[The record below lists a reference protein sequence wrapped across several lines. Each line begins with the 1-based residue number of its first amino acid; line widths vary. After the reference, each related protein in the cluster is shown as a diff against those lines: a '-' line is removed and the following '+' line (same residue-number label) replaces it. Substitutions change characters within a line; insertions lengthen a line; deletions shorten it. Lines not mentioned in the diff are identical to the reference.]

1 VNGFFFFFFFFFFA
15 IEIFL
20 KGALFDESLLI

>member
-20 KGALFDESLLI
+20 KGALFESLLI